1 MGWQGRQ
8 KHHGRASAW
17 SLVWGA
23 GRGWAEELSYPGLLL
38 PQTQLKHKLII
49 IHSQINGATR
59 ALEDVRARQEAMWD
73 AAHKKMEQLRQDYI
87 EMKALIDA
95 SEASS
100 TQKIKEEEKRVSSK
114 FDNIYQ
120 ILLKKK
126 NEIEI
131 LKEEIELAL
140 TEGDEFEFLEVGLD
154 EDIIGHSAWHD
165 SVVYRCPGALKELGC
180 KRSLEAS
187 PTHAQY
193 PFSMLCDN
201 QPQT

>member
-1 MGWQGRQ
+1 MSTFRFTRYCQIALQSGCIHLYSHEIQVRGP
-8 KHHGRASAW
+8 GAAC
-17 SLVWGA
+17 LTNVWYCRPSFA
-23 GRGWAEELSYPGLLL
+23 AHLMDALLSWP
-38 PQTQLKHKLII
+38 
-49 IHSQINGATR
+49 SQ
-59 ALEDVRARQEAMWD
+59 D